1 MENNYKCSKTLLIG
15 GNKLTKE
22 SIKVIDKLTELAY
35 NATRDSDLLE
45 YLATRE
51 LVLQELLKELKQWNF

>member
-1 MENNYKCSKTLLIG
+1 MKDT
-15 GNKLTKE
+15 
-22 SIKVIDKLTELAY
+22 IKVIDKLTELAY

-51 LVLQELLKELKQWNF
+51 LVLQELLKELRQWNF

>member
-1 MENNYKCSKTLLIG
+1 MEDT
-15 GNKLTKE
+15 
-22 SIKVIDKLTELAY
+22 IKVIDKLTELAY

-51 LVLQELLKELKQWNF
+51 LVLQELLKELRQWSF